1 MSSSFLI
8 FISIFFAFYFI
19 FLLKKF
25 GGLKNSRTFASA
37 FGNQL
42 VCSGVLRKSSL
53 KDLHNR
59 VVVQEEASALLLSM
73 FCIIDVDV

>member
-1 MSSSFLI
+1 MVNLF
-8 FISIFFAFYFI
+8 
-19 FLLKKF
+19 LKKF

-42 VCSGVLRKSSL
+42 FVREFLRKSSL

-59 VVVQEEASALLLSM
+59 VVVQEEASVLLLSM
-73 FCIIDVDV
+73 FCIMDVDI